1 MLLSLFDTIVQEF
14 KPKPIVPEL
23 LDDFEIQIN
32 DTAVLVKIQTERRTN
47 NRININSNGVLIR
60 LATGQ
65 TIEERRKIIDHFLRW
80 AKTRL
85 HKRPEILDSI
95 PQRKYVNGEVLQVG
109 KFAFRINI
117 FYHDLPKSTAKLF
130 NDQIII
136 SLSKG
141 LSQEVEEN
149 TNSYL
154 IAKCLSR
161 FFTPIVSERIY
172 ELNRKYFGKTINT
185 IRLKYNTSNWGSC
198 STQGNINISVR
209 LLFAPEEVIDYVL
222 IHELAHLVHADH
234 SPRFWRVVEKI
245 DPTYSEKEKH
255 LTDNNHLYYL

>member
-14 KPKPIVPEL
+14 KPKPALPEPME
-23 LDDFEIQIN
+23 DFELQVN
-32 DTAVLVKIQTERRTN
+32 GTNVPVKIQTERRVN

-60 LATGQ
+60 LAAGQ
-65 TIEERRKIIDHFLRW
+65 TIEERRKIIDQFLRW

-95 PQRKYVNGEVLQVG
+95 PQRNYVNGEMLQVG
-109 KFAFRINI
+109 RFAFRINI

-136 SLSKG
+136 SLARG
-141 LSQEVEEN
+141 LNQEVEAN

-154 IAKCLSR
+154 VAKCLSR
-161 FFTPIVSERIY
+161 FFTPIVAERVN
-172 ELNRKYFGKTINT
+172 ELNRKYFAKSINS

-209 LLFAPEEVIDYVL
+209 LMFAPDEVIDYVL

-245 DPTYSEKEKH
+245 DPTYPDKEKH
-255 LTDNNHLYYL
+255 LTDNNHR